1 MTISKEGEENA
12 ALLGLLA
19 RWQAF
24 SELQQRAFTFLAAE
38 AIATGE
44 EFENSTDGAAA
55 VLGQMGCAVAQSD
68 PAQLQAETFS
78 VIQSLQSADRSRQG
92 LEQVASVLETFR
104 RLEAELVEETQR
116 HPPLPPIQV
125 VMETWSRQL
134 SESVTLSD
142 WRRRFAA
149 ALDGRDP
156 GPRNPAPAETC
167 DEELFF

>member
-1 MTISKEGEENA
+1 MDRSGEGGDYA

-55 VLGQMGCAVAQSD
+55 VLGKMGECSETAD
-68 PAQLQAETFS
+68 PVRLQAETFT
-78 VIQSLQSADRSRQG
+78 VIERLQTADRSRQG

-116 HPPLPPIQV
+116 HPPLPPIHV
-125 VMETWSRQL
+125 VLESWSRQL
-134 SESVTLSD
+134 NESISLSD

-156 GPRNPAPAETC
+156 GPRCSAPAETC
-167 DEELFF
+167 DEELFL